1 MTSKQRQIAL
11 AFLDTFESLDYEANL
26 ALRTIDC
33 RHSFAPASLGIG
45 EKSNEQFESHL
56 KSLQKTIEGIPVTAK
71 QIFEG
76 NNQITV
82 WATSDTKFKAVA
94 KARDP
99 DLDWTYQ
106 GEYIF
111 IFTFNDAG
119 DKIQHI
125 LEFLDSKK
133 VEEARR
139 LFRVSEGTLAHKK
152 ASQ

>member
-1 MTSKQRQIAL
+1 MASKQRQTAL
-11 AFLDTFESLDYEANL
+11 AFLNTFDNLDYEANI
-26 ALRTIDC
+26 ALRTTDC

-45 EKSNEQFESHL
+45 EKNNEQFESHV
-56 KSLQKTIEGIPVTAK
+56 KSLQNIIEGIPVTPK
-71 QIFEG
+71 QVFEG

-82 WATSDTKFKAVA
+82 WATSETRFKEVA
-94 KARDP
+94 KASAP

-125 LEFLDSKK
+125 VEFLDSKK
-133 VEEARR
+133 VEEVHR
-139 LFRVSEGTLAHKK
+139 LFRIAQGASARKM

>member
-1 MTSKQRQIAL
+1 MSKQRQTAL
-11 AFLDTFESLDYEANL
+11 ALLDTFKDLDYEANI
-26 ALRTIDC
+26 ALRTADC
-33 RHSFAPASLGIG
+33 QHTFAPASLGIG
-45 EKSNEQFESHL
+45 AKNNEQFESHM
-56 KSLQKTIEGIPVTAK
+56 KSVQRVIEGIPVTAK
-71 QIFEG
+71 QIYEG

-82 WATSDTKFKAVA
+82 WATGRTKFKEAA
-94 KARDP
+94 KASDP
-99 DLDWTYQ
+99 DLDWSYE

-119 DKIQHI
+119 DRIQHI

-139 LFRVSEGTLAHKK
+139 LIQIAEGALTGKM